1 MQVKQ
6 IYELV
11 NDVTGEVLGKTDLLA
26 EDLSNVVDL
35 GNEIFDAGAVDNY
48 VRSLIDH
55 IGKVVFV
62 NRPYTGSAPS
72 VLMDSWEYGSVMEKI
87 QMEIPATQE
96 NDAWQLENGKSYD
109 QDIFYKPV
117 VTAKFYNSK
126 TTFEI
131 PMSFTEDTVKES
143 FSNATQLNAF
153 MSMIYSTIDKALTIN
168 LDALIMRTINN
179 MTATTLLDAKDNGGV
194 RAVNLLTA
202 YNEKAGTSLTAAEAV
217 TDPDFIRY
225 ATYMLKL
232 YAGRIEKASTLFNIG
247 GKVRYTS
254 PDYLHIVLLDEFA
267 SASEIYLQS
276 DTFHNELAKL
286 PAAETVTAWQGSGT
300 GYDFADTSKIDVT
313 VKYNDTDTEL
323 AQSGIL
329 GVMFDRDALGVCNT
343 RRKVTPHYNARGD
356 FFTNFYKV
364 ENSYFNDTN
373 ENFIVFYVA

>member
-1 MQVKQ
+1 MSF
-6 IYELV
+6 LF
-11 NDVTGEVLGKTDLLA
+11 
-26 EDLSNVVDL
+26 DL
-35 GNEIFDAGAVDNY
+35 GIEFIDAGAVDNY